1 MTLTALPAHDCV
13 IPPSVVYCI
22 GIFGLMMLS
31 LLETILVMY
40 LMEKDDGPPE
50 GKDWTADTQQTGSCA
65 YSRYAEK
72 RNL

>member
-1 MTLTALPAHDCV
+1 MSF
-13 IPPSVVYCI
+13 PPSVVYCI

-50 GKDWTADTQQTGSCA
+50 GKDWTADGLHAANRKLFIFKICREA
-65 YSRYAEK
+65 
-72 RNL
+72 

>member
-1 MTLTALPAHDCV
+1 
-13 IPPSVVYCI
+13 
-22 GIFGLMMLS
+22 MMLS

>member
-1 MTLTALPAHDCV
+1 MLFLTGMPV
-13 IPPSVVYCI
+13 QRPPSVVYCI

-40 LMEKDDGPPE
+40 LMEKDNVSHGEE
-50 GKDWTADTQQTGSCA
+50 GKRKD
-65 YSRYAEK
+65 